1 MTTFIPDE
9 HKGRQKSLAANLCS
23 DGLQGVVVVS
33 RGGSTLDRYAD
44 VLYLTGFYQSYSYLP
59 DTPNL
64 FSGRAH
70 TAFVMTADGAS
81 ILCVAVKEFEPGTV
95 TAGDIRCSDDFTSTI
110 AQALNEL
117 GLNSGIVGLIGA
129 DVLPY
134 SQSRSLAQKLPDLI
148 WQDCDE
154 LLQSIRRIKSPA
166 ELAIIRRVA
175 KLHVSCLSAL
185 EEAIAP
191 GMTEAELF
199 AVFGSHALR
208 GGAGLYFTAMSS
220 GVNIANWCSKP
231 LPGFS
236 NRQIIAGEMIR
247 FDMGIVL
254 DGYLSDFGRTA
265 VVGQPNIEQ
274 SRLLDTL
281 HAGLDAVIDAI
292 APGRAVHELVEIGE
306 EALRTLGVAKKQGG
320 AGIIHSSFPVHW
332 GHGLGMGWE
341 RPIMTDTENMI
352 IKSGMYLAIER
363 TLTLPGTG
371 TAAAEQTLLV
381 TDTGTEILS
390 AGPHG
395 RWL

>member
-1 MTTFIPDE
+1 MTAIPLTE
-9 HKGRQKSLAANLCS
+9 YMARQKSLAANLCAA
-23 DGLQGVVVVS
+23 GLKGVVVVS

-59 DTPNL
+59 DTPKL

-70 TAFVMTADGAS
+70 TAFVMTADGTS
-81 ILCVAVKEFEPGTV
+81 ILCVAVKEFESGTV
-95 TAGDIRCSDDFTSTI
+95 TAGDIRCSEDFTGTVV
-110 AQALNEL
+110 QALHDL
-117 GLNSGIVGLIGA
+117 GLNSGTVGLIGA

-134 SQSRSLAQKLPDLI
+134 SQSKLLAQKLPDLV
-148 WQDCDE
+148 WQDRDE
-154 LLQSIRRIKSPA
+154 LLQSIRRIKSPT
-166 ELAIIRRVA
+166 ELAIIRRAA

-185 EEAIAP
+185 QDAIAP
-191 GMTEAELF
+191 GMTEADLI
-199 AVFGSHALR
+199 AIFGTYALR

-220 GVNIANWCSKP
+220 GANNANWCSKP

-236 NRQIIAGEMIR
+236 TRRLMAGEMIR

-254 DGYLSDFGRTA
+254 GGYLSDFGRTA
-265 VVGQPNIEQ
+265 VVGPPNIEQ
-274 SRLLDTL
+274 RRLLDTL

-292 APGRAVHELVEIGE
+292 APGRSVREVVSIGE
-306 EALRTLGVAKKQGG
+306 AALAKLGVAEKPEGS
-320 AGIIHSSFPVHW
+320 GIIHSSFPVHW

-341 RPIMTDTENMI
+341 RPIMTDTEDMVL
-352 IKSGMYLAIER
+352 KSGMYLAIER

-390 AGPHG
+390 AGPQG